1 MLAIGGSRVYALVPT
16 LPQTVV
22 VTDLALRVKSRF
34 RVPTDVKYRGIV
46 RAGGRT
52 YVFGYREGRIVDP
65 VAGLRE
71 SDAVVTRV
79 GTDVRAFKVG
89 DEVYARPRD
98 LRIGTFAEYIAI
110 DQADLASSRAH
121 SRWKSPPRSR

>member
-1 MLAIGGSRVYALVPT
+1 IRDSSVTGVQTCALPI
-16 LPQTVV
+16 
-22 VTDLALRVKSRF
+22 S
-34 RVPTDVKYRGIV
+34 DVKYRGIV

-79 GTDVRAFKVG
+79 STDPQSWTVRPANGRRWWEWSGTASRSEERRVGEGGGVR
-89 DEVYARPRD
+89 
-98 LRIGTFAEYIAI
+98 LR
-110 DQADLASSRAH
+110 R
-121 SRWKSPPRSR
+121 